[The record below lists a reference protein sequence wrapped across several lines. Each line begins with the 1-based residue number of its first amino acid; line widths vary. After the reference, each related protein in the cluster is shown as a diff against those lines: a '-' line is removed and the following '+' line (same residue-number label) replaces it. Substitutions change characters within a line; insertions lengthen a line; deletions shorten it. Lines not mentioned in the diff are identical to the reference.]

1 MWNKSISLPLPV
13 LPEQDADGFPVP
25 AGDTLI
31 QHIPARQRTTS
42 RTDETL
48 ASQGGYTIDMA
59 IDINKVAYSGQPYFI
74 DEADGAIY
82 DIRATRPRQR
92 GVLIQLTGELRE
104 HGKI

>member
-13 LPEQDADGFPVP
+13 MPEQDADGVPVP
-25 AGDTLI
+25 AGDALI

-59 IDINKVAYSGQPYFI
+59 IDINKVTYSGQAYFI
-74 DEADGAIY
+74 DEEDGAVY

-92 GVLIQLTGELRE
+92 GNLIQLTGELRE
-104 HGKI
+104 HGKV

>member
-25 AGDTLI
+25 AGDNLI
-31 QHIPARQRTTS
+31 EHIPARQRTTS
-42 RTDETL
+42 RIDETL

-59 IDINKVAYSGQPYFI
+59 VDI
-74 DEADGAIY
+74 IY

-104 HGKI
+104 HGKV

>member
-13 LPEQDADGFPVP
+13 LPEQDAP
-25 AGDTLI
+25 AGDALI
-31 QHIPARQRTTS
+31 EHIPARQRTTS
-42 RTDETL
+42 RIDETL

-59 IDINKVAYSGQPYFI
+59 VDINKVAYSGQSYFI

-82 DIRATRPRQR
+82 DIRATRPRQK

-104 HGKI
+104 HGKV